1 MTQTWTRAKV
11 PRLFLESL
19 IPNLQNP
26 IPETLNPKITIPRH
40 KTPYPELAQASHGSL
55 LTCWLVK
62 TSRKQGP
69 KYPDTPR
76 ALTQAASRC
85 RCRLFA
91 VFLASQS
98 SYSKEQP

>member
-40 KTPYPELAQASHGSL
+40 KNPLPQTRSG
-55 LTCWLVK
+55 
-62 TSRKQGP
+62 
-69 KYPDTPR
+69 
-76 ALTQAASRC
+76 
-85 RCRLFA
+85 FA
-91 VFLASQS
+91 RLASDLLAG
-98 SYSKEQP
+98 ED